1 MTLKDFVLFQRDEE
15 NIGTSVIMSDGL
27 DAQGNETV
35 FYKYTYMGM
44 GNLRKELCSPEVMA
58 EQIALKQAEI
68 KAIQEDIKTVELL

>member
-1 MTLKDFVLFQRDEE
+1 MTLKDFILFQRDEA

-44 GNLRKELCSPEVMA
+44 GNVRKELCSPEVMA
-58 EQIALKQAEI
+58 EQIALKQEEI
-68 KAIQEDIKTVELL
+68 KTIQNDIVTVQSL